1 MKKILSFAAFST
13 ITLATSLATLPT
25 MQVYG
30 QNKSQDKSQDK
41 SINKSQDTNAKNIK
55 TPISVANDP
64 INTNEKYF
72 DIAKNLDIFATLFK
86 EVNTYYVDEI
96 TPSEVMEQGIYSMLN
111 NLDPY
116 TVYYPEDKIEDY
128 RTLTTGQY
136 GGIGASVVTRNGKS
150 IVTMP
155 FEGYAA
161 QKAGLQIGDEIIK
174 IDGIDIQGKSQAELG
189 QVMKGQAD
197 TEVSITVKRFSVAE
211 PITLKMKREKIKI
224 DNVTYSGMVTADIG
238 MIRLTDFTNNASKEV
253 KDALV
258 ALKEK
263 GAKKIILD
271 LRGNPGGLL
280 SEAINISNIFVPK
293 GVEIVSTKGKVKE
306 WNKKYNALMQ
316 ATDEQIPMAV
326 LTSSTSASAAEIVSG
341 VIQDYDRG
349 VLVGQNTYG
358 KGLVQAT
365 RSLSYN
371 AKLKVTVAKYYIPSG
386 RCIQAI
392 DYTHRNSDGSVG
404 KVADSL
410 RVAFKTKNGRVV
422 YDGGGVKP
430 DIEVSKDRNIPII
443 ASLESKGLLFEYANE
458 YRTKYKQLAPPKEF
472 KLTDDEYKDFVKWL
486 DKKDYDYVTKVEKTI
501 TELEKT
507 AKDEKYYEDIKS
519 QIESLKAKLYHNK
532 ESDLLKFKTE
542 IKELLEH
549 DIVAHFYLEK
559 GRIEAGFDSDAD
571 ILEAVKVLND
581 KTRFDKLLAGK

>member
-1 MKKILSFAAFST
+1 MIMKKFIYISALAVLVST
-13 ITLATSLATLPT
+13 QLQA
-25 MQVYG
+25 
-30 QNKSQDKSQDK
+30 QDKA
-41 SINKSQDTNAKNIK
+41 NDTNAKNSKPTI
-55 TPISVANDP
+55 TLNNDP
-64 INTNEKYF
+64 QNTNEKYF

-96 TPSEVMEQGIYSMLN
+96 TPSEIMEQGIFSMLN

-136 GGIGASVVTRNGKS
+136 GGIGVSVITRNGKS
-150 IVTMP
+150 IITMP
-155 FEGYAA
+155 FEGYSA
-161 QKAGLQIGDEIIK
+161 QKAGIQIGDEIIK
-174 IDGIDIQGKSQAELG
+174 IDNVDVQGKPQNELG
-189 QVMKGQAD
+189 QYMKGQAD
-197 TEVSITVKRFSVAE
+197 TEVTLTVKRIGSAE
-211 PITLKMKREKIKI
+211 PITIKMKREKIKI
-224 DNVTYSGMVTADIG
+224 NNVTYQGMVTEDIG

-253 KDALV
+253 KDALT

-280 SEAINISNIFVPK
+280 SEAISISNIFVPK
-293 GVEIVSTKGKVKE
+293 GLEIVSTKGKVKE
-306 WNKKYNALMQ
+306 WNKKYMALSQ
-316 ATDEQIPMAV
+316 AVDEQIPMAV

-349 VLVGQNTYG
+349 VLIGQNTYG

-392 DYTHRNSDGSVG
+392 DYTHRNADGSVG
-404 KVADSL
+404 KVPDSL

-430 DIEVSKDRNIPII
+430 DVEVMREKSIPIVS
-443 ASLESKGLLFEYANE
+443 SLDSKGLLFDYANE
-458 YRTKYKQLAPPKEF
+458 YRSKTKQIALPKDF
-472 KLTDDEYKDFVKWL
+472 KLTDAEYQDFIKWL
-486 DKKDYDYVTKVEKTI
+486 ANKDYDYTTKVEKTI
-501 TELEKT
+501 SELEKT

-532 ESDLLKFKTE
+532 ESDLQKFKPI

-549 DIVAHFYLEK
+549 EIVAHFYFEK
-559 GRIEAGFDSDAD
+559 GTVEAAFDTDPD
-571 ILEAVKVLND
+571 VLEAVKVLND
-581 KTRFDKLLAGK
+581 KDRFAKILKGK

>member
-1 MKKILSFAAFST
+1 MKKLLYLSAFAALLNSQGY
-13 ITLATSLATLPT
+13 A
-25 MQVYG
+25 
-30 QNKSQDKSQDK
+30 QDKSQDK
-41 SINKSQDTNAKNIK
+41 TQDKSQDTNVKNVK
-55 TPISVANDP
+55 PITIP
-64 INTNEKYF
+64 EINPQNPNEKYF

-96 TPSEVMEQGIYSMLN
+96 TPSDVMEQGIYSMLN

-161 QKAGLQIGDEIIK
+161 QKAGLLIGDEIIK
-174 IDGIDIQGKSQAELG
+174 VDGVDVVGKNQTELG

-197 TEVSITVKRFSVAE
+197 TEVSLTIKRFGVAE
-211 PITLKMKREKIKI
+211 LLTLKMKREKIKI
-224 DNVTYSGMVTADIG
+224 DNVTYFGMVTNDIG

-253 KDALV
+253 KDALNT
-258 ALKEK
+258 LKEK

-293 GVEIVSTKGKVKE
+293 GLEIVSTKGKVKE
-306 WNKKYNALMQ
+306 WNKKYMALNQ

-349 VLVGQNTYG
+349 VLIGQNTYG

-392 DYTHRNSDGSVG
+392 DYTHRNADGSVG

-410 RVAFKTKNGRVV
+410 RVAFKTKNGRLV

-430 DIEVSKDRNIPII
+430 DIEVSKDRYSPII
-443 ASLESKGLLFEYANE
+443 MSLDSKGLLFEYANE
-458 YRTKYKQLAPPKEF
+458 YRTKFKQLAMPKDF

-486 DKKDYDYVTKVEKTI
+486 DKKEYDYVTKVEKTI
-501 TELEKT
+501 SELEKT
-507 AKDEKYYEDIKS
+507 AKDEKYYEDIKT
-519 QIESLKAKLYHNK
+519 QIESLKTKLYHNK
-532 ESDLLKFKTE
+532 ESDLQKFKPE

-549 DIVAHFYLEK
+549 EIVAHYYWEK
-559 GRIEAGFDSDAD
+559 GRIEAGFDTDLD
-571 ILEAVKVLND
+571 ILEAVKILND
-581 KTRFDKLLAGK
+581 KAKFDKVLIGK